1 MFHKEIII
9 MSKLL
14 KVMKVSGNILPR
26 GSDMSVRLSVI
37 GYSAALLYVLQYDLS
52 SPLSLSFLP
61 LLFGSPKEI

>member
-1 MFHKEIII
+1 MMFHKEIIV

-37 GYSAALLYVLQYDLS
+37 GYNSVLLYVLKYDL
-52 SPLSLSFLP
+52 PLILSVSFLP
-61 LLFGSPKEI
+61 LLFG